1 MKPLPNIFKQAL
13 PVLQRLIDH
22 GYEAYFV
29 GGCVRDL
36 LLKRSINDLDIAT
49 NAFPEEVKAIFQH
62 TVDIGIE
69 HGTVLVLWDHDS
81 YEITTFRT
89 ESDYQDFRHP
99 DSVTFVRN
107 LSEDLKRRDFTMNA
121 LAMTITG
128 DIIDLYQGIAD
139 LNQKKI
145 KAVGLPQ
152 ERFSEDA
159 LRMLRAV
166 RFSSQLGFF
175 IEEQTLSAIKKQCQY
190 LSYISVE
197 RITVEWHKLLIGEYR
212 NLGLRYLIDT
222 AMYQYLPGL
231 DHAKAAL
238 SAMTLLSE
246 EPFPDEV
253 IGWVLLG
260 YYLDKTS
267 DHITPLLKQWKLSND
282 LIKKIK
288 QVLSLVFIYQ
298 EQGTWTVFDLYQ
310 ASESLLRFASKT
322 LDYLNLLS
330 CSYDDHIKKV
340 ITTYQHLPI
349 KKRTDLSID
358 GYFLQHYFNQKSG
371 AWIGRALSFLEYH
384 VLLNHV
390 ANEQDSLLNYLT
402 HHQEEWL

>member
-36 LLKRSINDLDIAT
+36 LLQRSINDLDIAT

-231 DHAKAAL
+231 DHAKTAL

-267 DHITPLLKQWKLSND
+267 DDITPLLKQWKLSND

-288 QVLSLVFIYQ
+288 QVLSLVLIYQ
-298 EQGTWTVFDLYQ
+298 DQGTWTVFDLYQ